1 MMTWVKVQN
10 ERFLEAVGQKYS
22 KKLRKYCFLLFLSA
36 TLLQKVFNRFF
47 PKNFTK
53 FLRRTTNHFYYQKS
67 WAVAFSVSFFFL
79 IFTDLLSFTTWN
91 INYLRMCLKDINFSH
106 RISMDITI
114 N

>member
-1 MMTWVKVQN
+1 MITWVKVQN

-22 KKLRKYCFLLFLSA
+22 KKLRKYCFQLFLSA

-67 WAVAFSVSFFFL
+67 WAVAFFCFVFLFNFHRPAKLYHLEDKLFANVS
-79 IFTDLLSFTTWN
+79 
-91 INYLRMCLKDINFSH
+91 
-106 RISMDITI
+106 
-114 N
+114 